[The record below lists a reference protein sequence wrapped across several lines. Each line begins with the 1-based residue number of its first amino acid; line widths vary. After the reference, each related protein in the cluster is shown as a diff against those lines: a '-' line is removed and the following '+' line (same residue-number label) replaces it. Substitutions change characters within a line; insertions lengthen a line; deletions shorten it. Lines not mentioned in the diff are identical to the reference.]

1 MNRIAARLLAVLSLS
16 IVALLPAGTA
26 AQPKE
31 VVIGV
36 LYPMTGPNAQPG
48 IDIKPVI
55 EIGADIAN
63 GVVDLPFPFYQKLRG
78 MPGLKGAKV
87 RLVIADHQGKPE
99 LGQAEAERLIRRRS
113 TPSSAA
119 GTRG

>member
-1 MNRIAARLLAVLSLS
+1 MLARITQTPEDHTMNRISARLVAVIAILTLIAVLPL
-16 IVALLPAGTA
+16 GGA

-48 IDIKPVI
+48 IDNKPVI

-63 GVVDLPFPFYQKLRG
+63 GVVDLPFPFYQKLKG

-87 RLVIADHQGKPE
+87 R
-99 LGQAEAERLIRRRS
+99 
-113 TPSSAA
+113 
-119 GTRG
+119 